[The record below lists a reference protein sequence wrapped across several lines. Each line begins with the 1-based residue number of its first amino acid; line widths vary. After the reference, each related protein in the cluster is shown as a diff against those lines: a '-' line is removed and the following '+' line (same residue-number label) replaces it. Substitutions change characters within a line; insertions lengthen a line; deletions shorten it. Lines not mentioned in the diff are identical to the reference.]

1 MDIKPERA
9 EIITGLVKIKD
20 CQTHPKNVRKGNLK
34 AISESLESHGQ
45 YRPIVVQASTGYVI
59 AGNHTFMAAESLG
72 WDEIL
77 VTSID
82 VDDETAVRIMLV
94 DNRTTEL
101 ASNDEGALLELL
113 QSLQVM
119 DGSGY
124 DGDDLEDLLFKV
136 EGNLG
141 KLSDSLS
148 FAERTELFL
157 ERGIKSII
165 LPYSKEEYEQLNP
178 MIAKVRKAMDVET
191 NSQLFAEL
199 VRRAHA

>member
-1 MDIKPERA
+1 MEMLTK
-9 EIITGLVKIKD
+9 LVKIKD
-20 CQTHPKNVRKGNLK
+20 CRTHPKNVRKGNLR
-34 AISESLESHGQ
+34 AIRESLEAHGQ
-45 YRPIVVQASTGYVI
+45 YRPIVIQASTGHVI

-77 VTSID
+77 VTSLD
-82 VDDETAVRIMLV
+82 VDDETAIRIMLV

-101 ASNDEGALLELL
+101 ASNDEAALLDLL
-113 QSLQVM
+113 QSLQVI

-124 DGDDLEDLLFKV
+124 DDDDLEDLLFKV

-141 KLSDSLS
+141 TMTDSLS
-148 FAERTELFL
+148 NSEKMDGYLARAV
-157 ERGIKSII
+157 KSIV
-165 LPYSKEEYEQLNP
+165 LPYSQEEYDQLNP
-178 MIAKVRKAMDVET
+178 MIAKVRQAMDVET